1 MEAVIRIGAID
12 DDQMLLHG
20 MASWIAAEINDIE
33 LTVIAASVSE
43 YLSQTPLPEIVLL
56 DLNLDNFTDPVD
68 NVTQLVEAGLKVI
81 VMSVIPDPAY
91 IASTT
96 EAGAETYI
104 TKKNN
109 NLNALARAVRDVHE
123 GNDATT
129 PEQAFWLSRDNRPH
143 RPDLSPRELQ
153 VLIAFGE
160 GKTQDAIARR
170 LGIAPSTVQ
179 THLERVRTK
188 YLKAGRPIEN
198 RGHYSDRVR
207 EDRFGRERLGP
218 P

>member
-20 MASWIAAEINDIE
+20 MASWIAAEITDIE

-43 YLSQTPLPEIVLL
+43 YLAQTPLPAIVLL

-68 NVTQLVEAGLKVI
+68 NVAQLVEAGLKVI

-129 PEQAFWLSRDNRPH
+129 SEQAFWLSRDNRPH
-143 RPDLSPRELQ
+143 RPHLSPRELQ

-207 EDRFGRERLGP
+207 EDRFGREHLGP